1 MWENFCE
8 STKHQKKI
16 KTEWEITARS
26 KSRLIKVELGANEK
40 ESRTAGGRR
49 GEEYDETEGAFCLS
63 ATLTD
68 KTIKWK
74 NQ

>member
-8 STKHQKKI
+8 STEHQKKI

-26 KSRLIKVELGANEK
+26 KSRLIQVELGAYKK
-40 ESRTAGGRR
+40 ERRTAGGRT
-49 GEEYDETEGAFCLS
+49 GEEYDERVGAFCLS

-68 KTIKWK
+68 KTTK
-74 NQ
+74 